1 MCLSCPHFYDEKV
14 LRYPRLLLSPQEYRE
29 FLKRLQGFEEW
40 LRWLSGREV
49 EVGGTVNSVKPHFK
63 EVIDPHGSYVAFQ
76 GFLLNFAEVY
86 LDLVHWRDFCFVTL
100 GKEMQS
106 LHRFRKGDQVSF
118 RAKVRIDWGRL
129 VLFRVRAVEME
140 SKAEGEFWTESKA
153 RLARRLGASFPDQ
166 PERCLACERGA
177 LLDVVEATERSER
190 KDRRLFCLEGFSD
203 PGLCSLRAGAE
214 MTLQRSR
221 LEKEAVTSERI

>member
-14 LRYPRLLLSPQEYRE
+14 LRYPRLLLSAKEYRE
-29 FLKRLQGFEEW
+29 FLRELLSFEEW

-49 EVGGTVNSVKPHFK
+49 EVWGRVNSVKPWFK
-63 EVIDPHGSYVAFQ
+63 EVIHPHGSHVSFQ
-76 GFLLNFAEVY
+76 GFLLNFAEAY
-86 LDLVHWRDFCFVTL
+86 LDLVHWKDFCFVTV

-106 LHRFRKGDQVSF
+106 VHRFRKGDQLSF
-118 RAKVRIDWGRL
+118 RARVRTDWGRL

-140 SKAEGEFWTESKA
+140 SKADGEFWTESKA
-153 RLARRLGASFPDQ
+153 HLARRLGASFSDQ

-177 LLDVVEATERSER
+177 LLDVVEATSRSER

-203 PGLCSLRAGAE
+203 PKLCSLHAGAE
-214 MTLQRSR
+214 LASQRSR
-221 LEKEAVTSERI
+221 LEEEAVPSEGI